1 MRRAIF
7 VTLLVPLCGIALC
20 DALHHTVQGDDAPS
34 PALERVRGL
43 GCTVELITLRY
54 PASGTKP
61 QDGWKVHVWAD
72 YRNSDQH
79 PASGEEHDWNF
90 LLSIREK
97 RSKALQ
103 DCDRWMDEIGKKMNK
118 QRPTK

>member
-1 MRRAIF
+1 MVLLAAPAI
-7 VTLLVPLCGIALC
+7 C
-20 DALHHTVQGDDAPS
+20 DEPPS
-34 PALERVRGL
+34 PKLDRVRGL
-43 GCTVELITLRY
+43 GCTVELITLKY

-72 YRNSDQH
+72 YRN
-79 PASGEEHDWNF
+79 PARLDEANPPRLVEHDWNF
-90 LLSIREK
+90 LLSVREK